1 MKVKVKI
8 DPGICNFPVTISAA
22 SNDGVHVDIELVTEC
37 ESILQLAKLIHEITP
52 IDAYQELGPKES
64 LILEAAARSILVT
77 KGCCEACVVPAGVC
91 KAIHVAANLALPRD
105 VSMKIIKKDQP

>member
-1 MKVKVKI
+1 MKVEVEI
-8 DPGICNFPVTISAA
+8 DPGICNFPATISAA
-22 SNDGVHVDIELVTEC
+22 SDDGVHVDLELVSEC
-37 ESILQLAKLIHEITP
+37 ESMLQLAKLIDDITP

-64 LILEAAARSILVT
+64 LILEAARSILVT

-105 VSMKIIKKDQP
+105 VSMKIGKKDQP

>member
-1 MKVKVKI
+1 MSVEVKI
-8 DPGICNFPVTISAA
+8 DPGICNFPVTIFAA

-37 ESILQLAKLIHEITP
+37 ESILQLAKLIHKIMP
-52 IDAYQELGPKES
+52 IDAYQELGPDES
-64 LILEAAARSILVT
+64 LILKEARSILVT

-105 VSMKIIKKDQP
+105 ISMKIVKKG

>member
-1 MKVKVKI
+1 MNVEVKI

-37 ESILQLAKLIHEITP
+37 ESMLQLGKLIHEIMP
-52 IDAYQELGPKES
+52 IDAYQELGPNES
-64 LILEAAARSILVT
+64 LILEAARSILVT

-91 KAIHVAANLALPRD
+91 KAIYVAANLALPRD
-105 VSMKIIKKDQP
+105 VSMKIVKKDQP